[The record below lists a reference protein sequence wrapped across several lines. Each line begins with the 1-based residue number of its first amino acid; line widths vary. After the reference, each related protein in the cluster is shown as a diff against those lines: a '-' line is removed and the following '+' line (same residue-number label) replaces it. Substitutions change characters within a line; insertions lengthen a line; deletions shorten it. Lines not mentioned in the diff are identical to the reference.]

1 MPIDLSTRMLRQSL
15 AVFTLT
21 VAAAA
26 GSTSVAAGTTVL
38 FEQPVMSGISD
49 NFYVAFA
56 SRGGMPNGSYDMVI
70 EQPDPF
76 TKTGLLVPTTWDAGS
91 QTGFTP
97 TSPSTAQLGFRAQAG
112 TSTAQIE
119 GDTVGAYLNSQ
130 DLPTTRTNRL
140 MMITPQYRYL
150 PGTEPAPFT
159 SSTAVL
165 NGEVDL
171 QIPMAVGKD
180 TYVTVDLLFL
190 DANGTRIS
198 FGFKAFQNGVR
209 GTTVF
214 GSLYD
219 PSENVYIINS
229 PLAPRQQFVSL
240 APGSSIAGGATWTGY
255 HHFQWTVDQAQF
267 AAALKYLVA
276 KYPGKITSIDPT
288 KYVFSEVHLN
298 AEFMYSPEPA
308 ELGWSMQGLK
318 VWTKN

>member
-1 MPIDLSTRMLRQSL
+1 MLRQSL
-15 AVFTLT
+15 AVLTLIA
-21 VAAAA
+21 AAAA

-38 FEQPVMSGISD
+38 FEQPVMSGIGS

-56 SRGGMPNGSYDMVI
+56 SKGGMPNGSYDMVI

-97 TSPSTAQLGFRAQAG
+97 TSPSTAQLGFRDQAG
-112 TSTAQIE
+112 TSTAQME
-119 GDTVGAYLNSQ
+119 GDTVGAYLNSK
-130 DLPTTRTNRL
+130 DLPTTKDNRL

-159 SSTAVL
+159 TSTSVL
-165 NGEVDL
+165 NGEVNL

-198 FGFKAFQNGVR
+198 FGFKAFQNGVS
-209 GTTVF
+209 GHTVF
-214 GSLYD
+214 GSLFD
-219 PSENVYIINS
+219 PSEKVYIINS
-229 PLAPRQQFVSL
+229 PLAPGQQYVTL
-240 APGSSIAGGATWTGY
+240 APGSAIAGGATWTGY
-255 HHFQWTVDQAQF
+255 RHFQWSVNQAQF
-267 AAALKYLVA
+267 AAAIKYLVA
-276 KYPGKITSIDPT
+276 KYPGKITSTDPT

-298 AEFMYSPEPA
+298 AEFMYSPAPA

-318 VWTKN
+318 VWSTN